1 MKSDNYILCT
11 DQSNLQNKFIKVW
24 LTLFKTWKQFLWT
37 AKIVKHV
44 NRTHWFKFKDPKKK
58 MALGNLSVYYTW
70 KNIKSEHN
78 NNQFEISASA

>member
-11 DQSNLQNKFIKVW
+11 DQSNLQNKSINVW
-24 LTLFKTWKQFLWT
+24 LTLFKTLKQFLWT

-44 NRTHWFKFKDPKKK
+44 NRTDWFKFKDPKKK